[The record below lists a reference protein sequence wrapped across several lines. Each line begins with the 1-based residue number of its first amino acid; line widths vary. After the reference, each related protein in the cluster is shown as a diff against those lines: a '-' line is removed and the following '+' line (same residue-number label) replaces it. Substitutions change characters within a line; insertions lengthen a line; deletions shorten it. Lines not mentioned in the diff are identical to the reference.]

1 MCETTSVTWRFLQPL
16 LKRFS
21 RKPIYVPNL
30 DLYTF
35 STIVLLNVLEY
46 KTAFRVYLAP
56 RAAEIWPGAVIKM
69 VEMSF
74 SYVSTCTVPMVGA
87 KGNLFKFTFKV
98 LADSNN
104 DVICWS
110 YTILDRQKIGDLSF
124 CEMTKKDRLNLSR
137 CRKKYRPLGRCN

>member
-1 MCETTSVTWRFLQPL
+1 L

-69 VEMSF
+69 VALSL

-87 KGNLFKFTFKV
+87 KGKFFKIYIR
-98 LADSNN
+98 A
-104 DVICWS
+104 
-110 YTILDRQKIGDLSF
+110 
-124 CEMTKKDRLNLSR
+124 M
-137 CRKKYRPLGRCN
+137 